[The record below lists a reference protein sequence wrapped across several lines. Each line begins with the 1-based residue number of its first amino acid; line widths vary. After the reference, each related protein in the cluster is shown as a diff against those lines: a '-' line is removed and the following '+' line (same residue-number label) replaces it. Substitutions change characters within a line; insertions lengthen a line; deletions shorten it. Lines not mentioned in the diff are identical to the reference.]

1 LLKAHPHTVKPDI
14 RVELHDFVAGNLD
27 ILVGFNLAVPDGAT
41 EAELRHEILRGIL
54 GLAEEDGVTLV

>member
-1 LLKAHPHTVKPDI
+1 
-14 RVELHDFVAGNLD
+14 VELHDFVAGNLD
-27 ILVGFNLAVPDGAT
+27 ILVGFNLEVPDGAT